1 MTQIKSVCSRKAY
14 TNITNNHDRKAVA
27 CVISK
32 HRLSM
37 VGFAC
42 ITTEQKGRDFLLG
55 MPFEKFC
62 KLLPDYQ
69 PEDISLLFAR

>member
-1 MTQIKSVCSRKAY
+1 MDTKELLEF
-14 TNITNNHDRKAVA
+14 
-27 CVISK
+27 IS
-32 HRLSM
+32 
-37 VGFAC
+37 FAC
-42 ITTEQKGRDFLLG
+42 ITNGQKGRDFLLG